1 MFKISRK
8 NYSDLYGITTGD
20 SVRLG
25 DTNLWVKVEKDLTTY
40 GEESVFGGGKT
51 LREGMG
57 MNSTM
62 KLDDKLGNAEVMDLV
77 ITNALIL
84 DYTGIYKADIG
95 IKNGKIASIGKSGNP
110 HLTDGVDMVVG
121 ISTEVSAGEGKIYTA
136 GGLDTHVHWLEPEI
150 VPVAL
155 DCGITTVIAGGTGM
169 NDGTKATTVSPGK
182 FWVKSALQAADGL
195 PINAGFLAKGQG
207 MEDPIFEQIVAGACG
222 LKIHED
228 WGATGNAIDLALT
241 VAEKTDVAVA
251 IHTDTLNE
259 AGFVEHTI
267 AAMKGRTIHA
277 YHTEGAGGGHAP
289 DILESVKY
297 AHILPASTNPT
308 IPYTVNTIAE
318 HLDMLMVCHH
328 LNPKVPEDVAFADSR
343 IRSQTIAAE
352 DLLHD
357 MGAISIMSSDT
368 LAMGRI
374 GEVVTRSWQMAHK
387 MKAQFGAL
395 KGDSEF
401 NDNNRVKRYVAKYT
415 INPAIAHG
423 IDSYVGSIEVGKLA
437 DIVAWEPKFF
447 GAKPYYVVKMGVIA
461 RCVAGD
467 PNASIPTCEPVI
479 MRDQFGTY
487 GRSLTST
494 SVSFVSKIGLENGI
508 KEEYKLE
515 KELLPVKNCRSIN
528 KKSMKWNSATPNLE
542 VDPQTFDAAVDY
554 NDLENWLEQP
564 AAELAKKLKKTAN
577 GKYVLDAE
585 PLTEAPLAQRY
596 FLF

>member
-1 MFKISRK
+1 
-8 NYSDLYGITTGD
+8 
-20 SVRLG
+20 
-25 DTNLWVKVEKDLTTY
+25 
-40 GEESVFGGGKT
+40 
-51 LREGMG
+51 
-57 MNSTM
+57 
-62 KLDDKLGNAEVMDLV
+62 
-77 ITNALIL
+77 
-84 DYTGIYKADIG
+84 
-95 IKNGKIASIGKSGNP
+95 
-110 HLTDGVDMVVG
+110 
-121 ISTEVSAGEGKIYTA
+121 
-136 GGLDTHVHWLEPEI
+136 
-150 VPVAL
+150 
-155 DCGITTVIAGGTGM
+155 
-169 NDGTKATTVSPGK
+169 
-182 FWVKSALQAADGL
+182 
-195 PINAGFLAKGQG
+195 
-207 MEDPIFEQIVAGACG
+207 
-222 LKIHED
+222 
-228 WGATGNAIDLALT
+228 
-241 VAEKTDVAVA
+241 
-251 IHTDTLNE
+251 
-259 AGFVEHTI
+259 
-267 AAMKGRTIHA
+267 
-277 YHTEGAGGGHAP
+277 
-289 DILESVKY
+289 
-297 AHILPASTNPT
+297 
-308 IPYTVNTIAE
+308 
-318 HLDMLMVCHH
+318 
-328 LNPKVPEDVAFADSR
+328 
-343 IRSQTIAAE
+343 
-352 DLLHD
+352 
-357 MGAISIMSSDT
+357 
-368 LAMGRI
+368 
-374 GEVVTRSWQMAHK
+374 MAHK